1 MPIDTI
7 YVDLAKAFDKVPYER
22 LVLKFKAREIDGLVC
37 NWIKAWFTDCKE
49 CLDGRYSRWTPV
61 RSGVQ

>member
-37 NWIKAWFTDCKE
+37 NSIKAWFTDCKE
-49 CLDGRYSRWTPV
+49 CLDGRYSRWRPV
-61 RSGVQ
+61 RSGVP